1 MRGIFRWKSGLNVF
15 LAEEEASSKT
25 HYLQKL
31 IFIKLEHKKM
41 KEETARDKKQDHEG
55 HLLSWVWFLFHKWHD
70 FLNLRWGEMTKLHFR
85 RFFVGTVE
93 YKS

>member
-15 LAEEEASSKT
+15 QAEEASSKT
-25 HYLQKL
+25 RYLQKL

-55 HLLSWVWFLFHKWHD
+55 HLLS
-70 FLNLRWGEMTKLHFR
+70 
-85 RFFVGTVE
+85 
-93 YKS
+93 